1 MEMKLSS
8 ISHHDAANSTLWEEI
23 FATGKFMK
31 CYLGE
36 LEISQENDSESYW
49 DRPLTHTLHFSG
61 IGWIL

>member
-36 LEISQENDSESYW
+36 LEISQENDSESY
-49 DRPLTHTLHFSG
+49 
-61 IGWIL
+61 